1 LERGREMKKLKK
13 ILLFGFIFY
22 LAFTFL
28 GQQLTLMRLDSK
40 YKELKAKEAAVLKE
54 NESLKKTL
62 EEVNSDS
69 FIEREAREKLGLVKK
84 GEIIYIDI
92 SKNKGGGEGK

>member
-1 LERGREMKKLKK
+1 MKKLKK

-28 GQQLTLMRLDSK
+28 SQQLTLMKLDNK
-40 YKELKAKEAAVLKE
+40 YKELKAKAADVLKE
-54 NESLKKTL
+54 NENLKKTL

-69 FIEREAREKLGLVKK
+69 YIEKIAREKLGLVKK

-92 SKNKGGGEGK
+92 NKGGDGKK

>member
-1 LERGREMKKLKK
+1 MKKLKK

-28 GQQLTLMRLDSK
+28 SQQLTLMKLDNK
-40 YKELKAKEAAVLKE
+40 YKELKAKAADVLKE

-69 FIEREAREKLGLVKK
+69 YIEKIAREKLGLVKK

-92 SKNKGGGEGK
+92 NKGGDGKK